1 MVFGSS
7 CRLILAGASPQ
18 ESGVHSLRKFNLHS
32 KVVNVNRKLL
42 SLVPA
47 SLFILAA
54 PASSQSSDLVLING
68 HILTVDARDSI
79 AQALAIHEGKIMAVG
94 TNDEIRKLAPKS
106 AKVIDLHGRTVTPGL
121 IDTHCHFDETSVL
134 YDITLSEVTSIK
146 DVVELVRQKAATL
159 KPGEWIRG
167 AGWDEGKFIEHRLIF
182 AADLDA
188 AAPNNP
194 VWLQNTT
201 GHYGVA
207 NSYALRLGKVS
218 AQTKNPEAGVIDR
231 DAYGNPTGILK
242 EDPAMD
248 LVFKLIP
255 PYTHEQ
261 RRNGLLRMMADFNK
275 EGMTAAKD
283 PGIDPED
290 WKLYEELLN
299 EKKSS
304 VRVFVLFRGG
314 RTVDSARA
322 TLAQLEKHPKPP
334 QSLGDGMLFSGG
346 VKIFM
351 DGSAGARTA
360 WMYDPWYKSGPE
372 LDGNNVGYPNIEPAV
387 YRDMVKL
394 FHDAGYHVS
403 THAIGDRAIDTVV
416 DTYAALLKE
425 KPTKGLRHGI
435 IHGYLPSD
443 RAMEVEARLQR
454 DYDAGYPEI
463 QPPFIWWIGNLVGP
477 NLGPKRSARMTPL
490 KTFTEKHILFAA
502 GSDFFVTPF
511 PARYGLWSS
520 VVRKTQTGSQP
531 FGTSEAV
538 DIHTALKSYTIWAA
552 HQLFSENRV
561 GSLEA
566 GKDADLAV
574 WDRDLYSV
582 PSDELKDLKCL
593 LTLLHGQIVF
603 QDTDSR
609 IRTN

>member
-1 MVFGSS
+1 MLMTSFISPFRILSS
-7 CRLILAGASPQ
+7 AILVVVISLGIATSSAQSPDLI
-18 ESGVHSLRKFNLHS
+18 
-32 KVVNVNRKLL
+32 
-42 SLVPA
+42 
-47 SLFILAA
+47 
-54 PASSQSSDLVLING
+54 LING
-68 HILTVDARDSI
+68 KIITVDSRDSL
-79 AQALAIHEGKIMAVG
+79 AQAIAIHEGKITAVG
-94 TNDEIRKLAPKS
+94 TNEEVRKMASKS
-106 AKVIDLHGRTVTPGL
+106 AKVIDLHGLTATPGL

-146 DVVELVRQKAATL
+146 EVVELVHKKASTL
-159 KPGEWIRG
+159 KPGEWVRG
-167 AGWDEGKFIEHRLIF
+167 AGWDEGKFVEHRLIS

-207 NSYALRLGKVS
+207 NSYALRLAKVT
-218 AQTKNPEAGVIDR
+218 ADTKNPEAGVIDR
-231 DAYGNPTGILK
+231 DAQGSPTGVLK
-242 EDPAMD
+242 ESAMD
-248 LVFKLIP
+248 LVTKLIP

-283 PGIDPED
+283 PGIDPD
-290 WKLYEELLN
+290 QWKLYEELLS
-299 EKKSS
+299 EKKFS
-304 VRVFVLFRGG
+304 VRIFALIMGG
-314 RTVDSARA
+314 RTIESARA
-322 TLAQLEKHPKPP
+322 AFAQLQTQPKPP

-346 VKIFM
+346 VKLFM

-360 WMYDPWYKSGPE
+360 WMYDTWYKSGPE
-372 LDGNNVGYPNIEPAV
+372 LDDHNVGYPNIGPAV
-387 YRDMVKL
+387 YHDMVKL

-416 DTYAALLKE
+416 DTYDSLLKE
-425 KPTKGLRHGI
+425 KPAKGLRHGI
-435 IHGYLPSD
+435 IHGYIPSD
-443 RAMEVEARLQR
+443 HAMEIETRLQR

-463 QPPFIWWIGNLVGP
+463 QPPFIWWIGNLVAP
-477 NLGPKRSARMTPL
+477 NLGPKRSAHMTPL
-490 KTFTEKHILFAA
+490 KTFTEKHILYAA

-520 VVRKTQTGSQP
+520 VVRKTQTGTQP

-552 HQLFSENRV
+552 HQLFLENRV
-561 GSLEA
+561 GSLEV

-574 WDRDLYSV
+574 WDRDLYSI
-582 PSDELKDLKCL
+582 PADQLKDIKCP
-593 LTLLHGQIVF
+593 LTLLRGQIVYHDPKF
-603 QDTDSR
+603 
-609 IRTN
+609 